1 MLMRLTDEEWTVIVT
16 LSPVG
21 LWPCLPQGAGRVR
34 MQTEASGS
42 RWRWGEPAPSGV
54 SRR

>member
-16 LSPVG
+16 LSPVW
-21 LWPCLPQGAGRVR
+21 LWPCLPQGAGRRR
-34 MQTEASGS
+34 MWTDAAEH
-42 RWRWGEPAPSGV
+42 RWRWGKPAPSGV

>member
-1 MLMRLTDEEWTVIVT
+1 MLMRLTDDEWAVIVT
-16 LSPVG
+16 LSPVW
-21 LWPCLPQGAGRVR
+21 LCLPQGAGRVR
-34 MQTEASGS
+34 MRTEASGS

>member
-16 LSPVG
+16 LSPVW
-21 LWPCLPQGAGRVR
+21 LRPCLPLEAGRRR
-34 MQTEASGS
+34 MWTGAAEH
-42 RWRWGEPAPSGV
+42 RCRWGEPAPSGV